1 MPAISNYT
9 RSMKRDIIRIYLDS
23 IQIIFTT
30 TSLIWSRLSSSSN
43 LLQFLLINLRLNRT
57 KKNPP
62 SSKSCQKVISK
73 IKRFQNIFSKKPLQ
87 SPNLEKTYQHPWTVG
102 EKEQS
107 SARSLIHVSPFPDA
121 AKQKRG
127 ETEEISEPNKRR
139 GVCLEMGRWLHSK
152 QASEV
157 ASEQGSGQAGKRA
170 SKQAGR
176 QASRQV
182 GRCNTDV
189 ASGLKQL
196 SSCPALLQAHAPTAY
211 PHFHYVALPFSS
223 LSLSPLSST
232 FRPSFSLPPHARFTF
247 VHFLIGIS
255 LYLCNGQRSSL
266 YIADENV
273 SGKRANGRP
282 PVHIRVHARV
292 VCERVGGPH
301 LSPVEKLPTGNFY

>member
-1 MPAISNYT
+1 M
-9 RSMKRDIIRIYLDS
+9 
-23 IQIIFTT
+23 

-139 GVCLEMGRWLHSK
+139 GVCLEMVG
-152 QASEV
+152 
-157 ASEQGSGQAGKRA
+157 GCT
-170 SKQAGR
+170 
-176 QASRQV
+176 ASR
-182 GRCNTDV
+182 R
-189 ASGLKQL
+189 
-196 SSCPALLQAHAPTAY
+196 
-211 PHFHYVALPFSS
+211 
-223 LSLSPLSST
+223 
-232 FRPSFSLPPHARFTF
+232 AR
-247 VHFLIGIS
+247 
-255 LYLCNGQRSSL
+255 
-266 YIADENV
+266 
-273 SGKRANGRP
+273 
-282 PVHIRVHARV
+282 
-292 VCERVGGPH
+292 
-301 LSPVEKLPTGNFY
+301 